1 MQAVC
6 QLFIPH
12 DQSSPKFIITP
23 VLHLLDEKDIEPGWS
38 GKQVFKIKNNSN
50 DTVRYTLNW
59 KNVVNTFTEK
69 NNLDYTLTRNNQ
81 KIGFSK
87 APYIESPLIENEVIA
102 PNSENIYVINYEFK
116 ETNQDQNADQ
126 GKLFRTNLEIVVK

>member
-1 MQAVC
+1 MDV
-6 QLFIPH
+6 
-12 DQSSPKFIITP
+12 IT
-23 VLHLLDEKDIEPGWS
+23 DKDWTTDVQQEDG
-38 GKQVFKIKNNSN
+38 
-50 DTVRYTLNW
+50 
-59 KNVVNTFTEK
+59 
-69 NNLDYTLTRNNQ
+69 YTLTRNYQ

-116 ETNQDQNADQ
+116 ETYQDQNADQ